1 VNSERGYV
9 GMRVLVGLGLVVAL
23 VWIVPLVFL
32 SRQQAERAAELG
44 GGASEPTGVTA
55 GIPTGVT
62 ASVPVDI
69 VEPTGSV
76 TAPTGPIG
84 QANDLQAQSMLNN
97 AIRVA
102 QVYYAE
108 TGSFQGLTPEAAAE
122 YDPSIVYTQGVA
134 VPDMVAMVVTPSTV
148 VLLTVVDGGG
158 GYLCVAANADVI
170 TFGRV
175 NALTPEQCQ
184 GGWQ

>member
-1 VNSERGYV
+1 MRSERGYV
-9 GMRVLVGLGLVVAL
+9 GVRMLVLLGLAVAL
-23 VWIVPLVFL
+23 VWLIPLVFL
-32 SRQQAERAAELG
+32 GSRQADRAAELG
-44 GGASEPTGVTA
+44 GGPAAPTSVTA
-55 GIPTGVT
+55 GAPVAVVTG
-62 ASVPVDI
+62 
-69 VEPTGSV
+69 PTGSGV
-76 TAPTGPIG
+76 APTGPIG

-108 TGSFQGLTPEAAAE
+108 TGSFQGLTPEVAAE

-134 VPDMVAMVVTPSTV
+134 VPDMVAMVVTPTTV

-158 GYLCVAANADVI
+158 GYLCTAANADTI

-175 NALTPEQCQ
+175 NATTPEQCQ
-184 GGWQ
+184 GGW

>member
-1 VNSERGYV
+1 SSGGGSVNSERGYV
-9 GMRVLVGLGLVVAL
+9 GMRVLIGLGFLVAL
-23 VWIVPLVFL
+23 VWIVPLVFMN
-32 SRQQAERAAELG
+32 RQQAERAAELG
-44 GGASEPTGVTA
+44 GATSAPTGVTA
-55 GIPTGVT
+55 G
-62 ASVPVDI
+62 APVELA
-69 VEPTGSV
+69 EPTGSGA
-76 TAPTGPIG
+76 APTGPIG

-102 QVYYAE
+102 QVYHAE
-108 TGSFQGLTPEAAAE
+108 TGSFQGLTPEVAAG

-134 VPDMVAMVVTPSTV
+134 VPNMVAMVVTPSTV

-158 GYLCVAANADVI
+158 GYLCVAANADII

-175 NALTPEQCQ
+175 NATTPEQCQ